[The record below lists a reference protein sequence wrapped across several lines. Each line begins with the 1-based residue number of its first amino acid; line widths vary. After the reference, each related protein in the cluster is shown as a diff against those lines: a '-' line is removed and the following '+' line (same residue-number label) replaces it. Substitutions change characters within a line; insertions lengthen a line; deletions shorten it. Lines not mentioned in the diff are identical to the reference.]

1 MDLNGDDQIDF
12 LTGSFCGVPRWLPR
26 SEDGFGEPTAIR
38 DKDGDL
44 VLINKFWNFET
55 EEWDEAD
62 HDNPKG
68 LGTSVAAVDWDNDG
82 DLDLI
87 LGSYDSGN
95 LYLRINEGTAT
106 KPAFATANSFV
117 KAGGKPAVIKG
128 GISTPRIADW
138 NGDGLFDIVV
148 GGITGGI
155 FLFEN
160 SGSAES
166 PRFDKLTTLV
176 KPLPGEGHAKKPKP
190 VPSTEDFQPTAPGS
204 SFHIEVVDYD
214 ADGDLDLLTGACCEW
229 QASPLKV
236 QTEDTK
242 KRIKQLTKEIHE
254 LSSQM
259 SELMKDASS
268 REEKDE
274 IRDSEEY
281 DALSLKSSKLRAKRL
296 DLSDDGSVDGD
307 FIWLFRRK

>member
-1 MDLNGDDQIDF
+1 M
-12 LTGSFCGVPRWLPR
+12 PRNK
-26 SEDGFGEPTAIR
+26 DGFGEPTAVH

-62 HDNPKG
+62 HDSSKG

-106 KPAFATANSFV
+106 KPAFATTNSFV
-117 KAGGKPAVIKG
+117 KAGGKPAIIKG

-155 FLFEN
+155 FLLEN

-176 KPLPGEGHAKKPKP
+176 KPLPGDGHAKKPKP
-190 VPSTEDFQPTAPGS
+190 VPSTKDFQPTAPGS

-229 QASPLKV
+229 QASPLIVK
-236 QTEDTK
+236 TEATEK
-242 KRIKQLTKEIHE
+242 LIEKLTEEIQD

-259 SELMKDASS
+259 GELTKDASS

-281 DALSLKSSKLRAKRL
+281 DALSSKYSKLRAERSEL
-296 DLSDDGSVDGD
+296 LDDGSVDGD